1 MAENVMD
8 NIVAE
13 LRSSASKHYPQHQ
26 ELKNVRIVG
35 HTPKPDHFIY
45 DIVVDFED
53 GSERLAAKVYRASKS
68 GQQGAR
74 NMARKEFENLN
85 RVYRIFVKRGLSGIP
100 RPIGDFSELGAVVT
114 EKFVGVPL
122 QSLIMKG
129 ALLPGYADRGTLVTA
144 ASMTGLWLRN
154 FHRSTADMP
163 EPFDSNALLA
173 DVEQLCDNC
182 KGEGLD
188 DAAIRTIIAGAKKSL
203 ASSKRVL
210 PSSAV
215 LNDFTPLNVIV
226 GDQGISVCDF
236 VNMKGRGSSFD
247 DAANFLACIEAL
259 EKYPFCN
266 RTITSQ
272 VQDSFMEAYGASE
285 ADQAVLRVLKMKA
298 LLAMFAQGRNGKE
311 SAVRKKVMWATV
323 MKKFIQQ
330 AAQRSLAPAA

>member
-1 MAENVMD
+1 
-8 NIVAE
+8 
-13 LRSSASKHYPQHQ
+13 
-26 ELKNVRIVG
+26 
-35 HTPKPDHFIY
+35 
-45 DIVVDFED
+45 
-53 GSERLAAKVYRASKS
+53 
-68 GQQGAR
+68 
-74 NMARKEFENLN
+74 LN
-85 RVYRIFVKRGLSGIP
+85 RVYAIFSKRGLAGIP
-100 RPIGDFSELGAVVT
+100 RPIGDFSDLGAVVT
-114 EKFVGVPL
+114 HKFCGVPL

-163 EPFDSNALLA
+163 EPFDSTALLA
-173 DVEQLCDNC
+173 DIERLCASC

-188 DAAIRTIIAGAKKSL
+188 DAAIRSIIAGARKSL
-203 ASSKRVL
+203 ASTKRTL

-215 LNDFTPLNVIV
+215 LNDFNPLNVIV
-226 GDQGISVCDF
+226 SEQGISVSDF
-236 VNMKGRGSSFD
+236 INMKARGSSFD

-266 RTITSQ
+266 RSITSQ
-272 VQDSFMEAYGASE
+272 VQESFLEAYGASE
-285 ADQAVLRVLKMKA
+285 PDQAVLRVLKMKA

-330 AAQRSLAPAA
+330 AAQRSLAPAAKLTPSYG

>member
-8 NIVAE
+8 SIVAE
-13 LRSSASKHYPQHQ
+13 LRGSALKHYPQHQ
-26 ELKNVRIVG
+26 ELKNVRVVG
-35 HTPKPDHFIY
+35 HTPKSDHFIY
-45 DIVVDFED
+45 DIVIDFED
-53 GSERLAAKVYRASKS
+53 ASERLAAKVYRSSKS

-74 NMARKEFENLN
+74 NMARRELENLEQ
-85 RVYRIFVKRGLSGIP
+85 VYTLFQKRSLSGIP
-100 RPIGDFSELGAVVT
+100 RPIGDFSDMGAVVT
-114 EKFVGVPL
+114 QKFTGVLL

-154 FHRSTADMP
+154 FHHATADMP
-163 EPFDSNALLA
+163 EPFSGNALLA
-173 DVEQLCDNC
+173 DIEQLCASC

-188 DAAIRTIIAGAKKSL
+188 DAAVRTIISGARKSL
-203 ASSKRVL
+203 AVSKKVL

-226 GDQGISVCDF
+226 GEQGISVGDF
-236 VNMKGRGSSFD
+236 ANMKARGSSFN

-266 RTITSQ
+266 RNITSQ
-272 VQDSFMEAYGASE
+272 VQDSFLEAYGASP

-298 LLAMFAQGRNGKE
+298 LLAMFAQGRSGKE
-311 SAVRKKVMWATV
+311 SAARKKVMWATV

-330 AAQRSLAPAA
+330 AAQRALAPAA